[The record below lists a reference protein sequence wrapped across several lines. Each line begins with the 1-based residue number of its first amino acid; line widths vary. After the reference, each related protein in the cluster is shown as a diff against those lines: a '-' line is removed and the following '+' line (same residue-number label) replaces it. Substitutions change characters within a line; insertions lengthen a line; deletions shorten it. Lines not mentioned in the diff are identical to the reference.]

1 MSKKKQEDN
10 QKPKERPPLPEKP
23 KASTIY
29 ETFLLILIRLKN
41 EKSKFT

>member
-10 QKPKERPPLPEKP
+10 QNRKERPPLPERP

-29 ETFLLILIRLKN
+29 EPFCLSTIKG
-41 EKSKFT
+41 EKRKK

>member
-10 QKPKERPPLPEKP
+10 QKTKERPPLPEKP

-29 ETFLLILIRLKN
+29 ETFSLNTIKG
-41 EKSKFT
+41 EKRKK

>member
-10 QKPKERPPLPEKP
+10 SKTKERPPLPEKP

-29 ETFLLILIRLKN
+29 ETFSLNTDKA
-41 EKSKFT
+41 EKRKK

>member
-1 MSKKKQEDN
+1 MTEKNREKN
-10 QKPKERPPLPEKP
+10 KPTNERPPLPEKP

>member
-10 QKPKERPPLPEKP
+10 PKTKERPPLPEKP

-29 ETFLLILIRLKN
+29 ETFSLNTKKN
-41 EKSKFT
+41 EKRKK